1 MQQPLYY
8 EELSNSTLLPTHCFF
23 RICILPTRK
32 MGEQQNIM
40 TQAQRGFVGLQ
51 DHPMESSL
59 SRCRRRNHSAT
70 SGHYEPVP
78 MPDQPHGCHKPGEG
92 SEDCMPYTA
101 VQQSN
106 SWPSR
111 NTMENIPPSSRI
123 PPGISRPP
131 FGSTPDKAMLMCRYM
146 KAADNRGSVPLH
158 HMPANTAP
166 GAMNPMWG
174 PSSGTAMYP
183 PQDGPP
189 QNNYIYP
196 PGHMPPNM
204 RPPPQAMMPMQPPHH
219 QQFDI
224 LQDAMRQTI
233 DANSGMPMAMPFTQA
248 QRLGDHTLHSLQNAA
263 SDALSRMHPADF
275 SIPSMPQPLPP
286 TTWQNPINPHA
297 MVKPSNHLNS
307 APFQNDRNLLLEN
320 YSQSNLSVNN
330 YDPNSSECDY
340 DDNGPDD
347 KMDFSSCDTGE
358 NPEDLVIEIDLSKK
372 PETLQ
377 DAIAMYI
384 DFLILENDKKTH
396 ISECQLLPVRFDFE
410 KEQYY
415 MEVMSKPIPFPT
427 SKFRSWLK
435 LYNVDIEITDPHGNT
450 ASQTT
455 FAPAGQSGEAAR
467 QPLPTHIMNWQ
478 IMPPDSTSIIPG
490 AVNKCNPDTGMSSI
504 DLGAI
509 NLNIAV
515 TPAGNTSNGIR
526 QIVNHE
532 QQQQQNQ
539 QEPPPQLQQGRPGG
553 PHGNTAPNVRV
564 SVGIQ
569 CNDDVEQQ
577 IQMAYVTQCP
587 GEVSQAAQ
595 LQQLADSARNGPAC
609 GHMNIPRMEGNNLGQ
624 ISAYNTQS
632 ATCVVEVNSTEAS
645 AGRVKQQDESYVTM
659 SDAQQHPSGRPNPI
673 DRSASGN
680 MQQSAISSMKLAT
693 ERGFISGHVVPA
705 SRENSASCDIS
716 SVTTGTATKNARGAM
731 CRSAATATCED
742 GMTKTIDL
750 DLSSTSHQP
759 KTLQQQLQQQQQD
772 QQQRWNNA
780 ICIVPISEG
789 DTMMPDTKA
798 VTSTCQSRPTRIT
811 RSSAISGKQ
820 EEGKKRPISTETVT
834 QTSKRTR
841 QSQKQSP
848 TRALP

>member
-1 MQQPLYY
+1 
-8 EELSNSTLLPTHCFF
+8 
-23 RICILPTRK
+23 
-32 MGEQQNIM
+32 MGEQQQNIM
-40 TQAQRGFVGLQ
+40 TQAHRGFVGLQ

-70 SGHYEPVP
+70 SGHYEPAP
-78 MPDQPHGCHKPGEG
+78 MPEQLHGCHKPGEG
-92 SEDCMPYTA
+92 SDDCMPYTA

-111 NTMENIPPSSRI
+111 NTMEHVPPSNRI

-131 FGSTPDKAMLMCRYM
+131 FASTPDKAMLMCRYT
-146 KAADNRGSVPLH
+146 KGADNRGSVPLH

-174 PSSGTAMYP
+174 PSSASAMYP

-196 PGHMPPNM
+196 PAAGHMPPNM
-204 RPPPQAMMPMQPPHH
+204 RPLLQQPPMMPMQPPHHH

-233 DANSGMPMAMPFTQA
+233 DGNSGMPMAMPYTQQA
-248 QRLGDHTLHSLQNAA
+248 QRLSDHHTLHSLQNAA
-263 SDALSRMHPADF
+263 SDALSRMHPGDY

-286 TTWQNPINPHA
+286 ATWQNPMNHPHA
-297 MVKPSNHLNS
+297 MPKPPEHLNS
-307 APFQNDRNLLLEN
+307 AQFHQAERNLSMAN

-340 DDNGPDD
+340 DDTGPDD
-347 KMDFSSCDTGE
+347 KMDFSSCDAGD

-377 DAIAMYI
+377 EAIAMYI

-455 FAPAGQSGEAAR
+455 FAPTSLNGEAPR
-467 QPLPTHIMNWQ
+467 QPQPTPHIMNWQ
-478 IMPPDSTSIIPG
+478 IMPPDSTSMIPG
-490 AVNKCNPDTGMSSI
+490 VVNKCNPDAVMSSI
-504 DLGAI
+504 DLAAR
-509 NLNIAV
+509 NVNIAV
-515 TPAGNTSNGIR
+515 TSAGNTPNGVVGR

-532 QQQQQNQ
+532 QQQQQQ
-539 QEPPPQLQQGRPGG
+539 QKLQELPPQPQQGPPGG
-553 PHGNTAPNVRV
+553 PHGNAAPNVRV

-577 IQMAYVTQCP
+577 IQMAYVNQRP
-587 GEVSQAAQ
+587 GDVSQAAQ
-595 LQQLADSARNGPAC
+595 LQQLADSDRNAPPRGLK
-609 GHMNIPRMEGNNLGQ
+609 IPRMEGNNPGQ

-632 ATCVVEVNSTEAS
+632 ATCVVEVDSTEVP
-645 AGRVKQQDESYVTM
+645 AGRIKKQDELHVDTL
-659 SDAQQHPSGRPNPI
+659 DAQQHPSGRQNPVT
-673 DRSASGN
+673 RSASGN
-680 MQQSAISSMKLAT
+680 MQQNTIGATKLAT
-693 ERGFISGHVVPA
+693 ERGIISGHVVQP
-705 SRENSASCDIS
+705 SNSSSHDIS
-716 SVTTGTATKNARGAM
+716 SVTTSTATKNARGALY
-731 CRSAATATCED
+731 RSAATATCED
-742 GMTKTIDL
+742 GMIKTQVDL
-750 DLSSTSHQP
+750 DPSDTTRQP
-759 KTLQQQLQQQQQD
+759 TKLTQLQQQQQE

-780 ICIVPISEG
+780 ICIVPITEG
-789 DTMMPDTKA
+789 DPTMPPDTKA

-811 RSSAISGKQ
+811 RSSAVSGKQ
-820 EEGKKRPISTETVT
+820 EEGKKRPVSTETVP

-848 TRALP
+848 PTRV